1 MMFLVAVGI
10 AAMGWGVEEAQ
21 SHTQRERRE
30 KEREREK
37 REKREKERENG
48 GGGIRTQV
56 RASNSPRLTS
66 EEGSFLPLTIEGSF
80 ELGLEI
86 CLAPTRVLVKLL
98 EAITTSPSAR

>member
-37 REKREKERENG
+37 REKERKSERERRG
-48 GGGIRTQV
+48 WD
-56 RASNSPRLTS
+56 SNPSQSLKLPPPNLRRGVFFTS
-66 EEGSFLPLTIEGSF
+66 YHRGVF
-80 ELGLEI
+80 
-86 CLAPTRVLVKLL
+86 
-98 EAITTSPSAR
+98 

>member
-37 REKREKERENG
+37 REKERKRERERRG
-48 GGGIRTQV
+48 WD
-56 RASNSPRLTS
+56 SNPSQSLKLPPPNLRRGVFFTS
-66 EEGSFLPLTIEGSF
+66 YHRGVF
-80 ELGLEI
+80 
-86 CLAPTRVLVKLL
+86 
-98 EAITTSPSAR
+98 